1 MQNHLLPRAWI
12 RNNHRHSNYL
22 GLHFFSFFSFHAEES
37 SGKKWGEDTRK
48 TREMVDERRMR
59 ETERSGWR
67 RMARKKKTLGEGESK
82 RVDRE
87 IGPLSAVSRVSVI
100 TVLVFSGV
108 NSCIWPW
115 HLPDPPPPCCF
126 STLLA
131 TALADDA
138 IFQFGNNACQAASF
152 CPRFFLFPLC
162 AQPAVSQDKHV
173 PDTMFG
179 SVFRAWNLFERVIFT
194 PFFFVEYLFLRT
206 NKRSCWKIHV
216 NPSGMFLPFQ
226 VLNVVEISEKSI
238 RFRHW

>member
-1 MQNHLLPRAWI
+1 MGRGHAKNA
-12 RNNHRHSNYL
+12 RNGGRTTYARNRT
-22 GLHFFSFFSFHAEES
+22 A
-37 SGKKWGEDTRK
+37 
-48 TREMVDERRMR
+48 
-59 ETERSGWR
+59 GWR

>member
-1 MQNHLLPRAWI
+1 MGRGHAKNAGNGGRTTYA
-12 RNNHRHSNYL
+12 RNRT
-22 GLHFFSFFSFHAEES
+22 A
-37 SGKKWGEDTRK
+37 
-48 TREMVDERRMR
+48 
-59 ETERSGWR
+59 GWR
-67 RMARKKKTLGEGESK
+67 RMARKKKTLGEGENK

-115 HLPDPPPPCCF
+115 HLPDPLPPCCF

-194 PFFFVEYLFLRT
+194 PFFLLNIYSYARIKEVVGKSMLIHLVCFFLFKYWT
-206 NKRSCWKIHV
+206 W
-216 NPSGMFLPFQ
+216 
-226 VLNVVEISEKSI
+226 
-238 RFRHW
+238 